1 MLWRANSG
9 SGHDFSGPDEERDMT
24 KKKKRLALIAS
35 SLTLVGIAVALVLFA
50 LRDSVSLFASPSEIA
65 AKALPSGARVRIGG
79 LVKDGSLARDGSQIH
94 FTVTDSKNDVAV
106 TYDLS
111 RYGALP
117 DLFREGQGVVAEGTL
132 GQEGLTA
139 SQILAKHDERY
150 MPREVV
156 DALKKS
162 GVWQE
167 GQGMP
172 VKSNVE
178 AGTSRQ

>member
-1 MLWRANSG
+1 
-9 SGHDFSGPDEERDMT
+9 MT
-24 KKKKRLALIAS
+24 RKKKRLALIGA
-35 SLTLVGIAVALVLFA
+35 AVALVGVAVGLILFA
-50 LRDSVSLFASPSEIA
+50 LRDNIVFFYAPSEVA
-65 AKALPSGARVRIGG
+65 AKAVPPGTHLRIGG
-79 LVKDGSLARDGSQIH
+79 LVKQGSLKRDGTQVR
-94 FTVTDSKNDVAV
+94 FVVTDGKDDIGV
-106 TYDLS
+106 TYT
-111 RYGALP
+111 GALP

-132 GQEGLTA
+132 GHEGLAA
-139 SQILAKHDERY
+139 SSILAKHDERY

>member
-50 LRDSVSLFASPSEIA
+50 LRDNIVFFYAPSEVE
-65 AKALPSGARVRIGG
+65 AKALSAGTHMRVGG
-79 LVKDGSLARDGSQIH
+79 LVKQGSLARDGARIH
-94 FTVTDSKNDVAV
+94 FIVTDGKSELGVS
-106 TYDLS
+106 YS
-111 RYGALP
+111 GALP

-132 GQEGLTA
+132 GHEGLAA
-139 SQILAKHDERY
+139 SSILAKHDERY